1 MATAR
6 EIGSFGG
13 LRIVF
18 SVNALEA
25 TKVRKFP
32 ASRHRSQRI
41 RKKLMKR
48 FGTEF
53 VMVPCM
59 FRTPT
64 SIIAHPS
71 FKARLCAALSD
82 EVTR

>member
-41 RKKLMKR
+41 RKKLMKQSR
-48 FGTEF
+48 QRKKS
-53 VMVPCM
+53 PQ
-59 FRTPT
+59 
-64 SIIAHPS
+64 
-71 FKARLCAALSD
+71 LSANS
-82 EVTR
+82 